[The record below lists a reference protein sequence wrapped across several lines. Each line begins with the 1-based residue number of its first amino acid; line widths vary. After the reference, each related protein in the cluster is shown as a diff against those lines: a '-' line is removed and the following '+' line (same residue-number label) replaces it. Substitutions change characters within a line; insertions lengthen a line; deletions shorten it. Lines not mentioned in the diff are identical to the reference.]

1 MAQSDAAD
9 KVSENST
16 NLQIERVFVNTGV
29 FEQNVSLALGKKLN

>member
-1 MAQSDAAD
+1 MAQSDAVD

-29 FEQNVSLALGKKLN
+29 FDKMCLLLCEKN